1 MDNIVE
7 DLLRQKNVVYRISG
21 QDYLVG
27 CLNPDH
33 EDSNPS
39 MRIDKVDGK
48 FHCLACGFKGN
59 IFKYYGI
66 LTNHTSIRVSKLK
79 EKLKELKD
87 MGKELDYPEGYR
99 PLTKEFRGIS
109 VETLK
114 HFEAFTCN
122 SGELEDR
129 VVFPIREITGK
140 IAVFIGRHALSAGN
154 PRYIIYPRGGVLPLY
169 PAIIKHKSIIL
180 VEGIFDMLN
189 LYDKGLTNVV
199 ATLGTNTLMSNAKA
213 KLYPYKMQGTEKVY
227 ILFDGDDAGRE
238 AAEKI
243 KPIIEELEFT
253 VEILKVDD
261 GLDPG
266 DFSQEDVNMIK
277 EYVNA

>member
-79 EKLKELKD
+79 EKLKELNLNIYLKF
-87 MGKELDYPEGYR
+87 LLIVILINSLR
-99 PLTKEFRGIS
+99 ILT
-109 VETLK
+109 T
-114 HFEAFTCN
+114 
-122 SGELEDR
+122 
-129 VVFPIREITGK
+129 IT
-140 IAVFIGRHALSAGN
+140 F
-154 PRYIIYPRGGVLPLY
+154 
-169 PAIIKHKSIIL
+169 
-180 VEGIFDMLN
+180 
-189 LYDKGLTNVV
+189 
-199 ATLGTNTLMSNAKA
+199 
-213 KLYPYKMQGTEKVY
+213 KM
-227 ILFDGDDAGRE
+227 
-238 AAEKI
+238 
-243 KPIIEELEFT
+243 
-253 VEILKVDD
+253 
-261 GLDPG
+261 
-266 DFSQEDVNMIK
+266 N
-277 EYVNA
+277 